1 MGMGFGITRVPK
13 RTTLELAT
21 VFFVSALTLTAT
33 AVDVASPQLPSDD
46 RSILHLLN
54 RTTFGPRPGDI
65 DRVRSLGVRNWIDLQ
80 LHPERIPDA
89 ELDAQLGRF
98 ETLKLSTR
106 ELAETYFLPA
116 LEERRRLQRSAGQT
130 PDSTPNPRM
139 DRPEMQDQPGPRRP
153 GPMTEA
159 QRGQREVMGELVE
172 QKLLRAASSER
183 QLQEVLVDFWFNH
196 FNVSAT
202 KGTTRFYLTE
212 YERDVI
218 RPHVFGAFRD
228 LLGATA
234 KSPAMLFYLD
244 NWMNSDPNARVP
256 AGMRQGG
263 PFGRRPGTAGRRP
276 GGVVAPSPDDPQMGA
291 SVPQPRRSL
300 GINEN
305 YAREL
310 MELHT
315 LGVDGGYTQHDVA
328 EVARA
333 FTGWSIDE
341 PRRGGNFVF
350 RPQLHD
356 NGEKVVL
363 GQRLASGGGQR
374 DGDRVLDLLSR
385 HPSTAR
391 FISTKLAKR
400 FVSDTPP
407 QALIDRMAETFR
419 KTDGDLR
426 EVMRTLLL
434 SPEFFADDA
443 RRAKVKTPLE
453 FVVSAVRATD
463 NRPLDA
469 RALGFAVR
477 ELGMPLYQAQPPT
490 GYSTENDAWVTAG
503 ALMARM
509 NFAVTL
515 TNNRPRN
522 RERVV
527 SGFSRTAP
535 GNEIPTPSTDT
546 ETSEAVDRV
555 VHDLLQGDVS
565 ASTRAT
571 LMRAT
576 SAEQMT
582 ALALGSPEFQRR

>member
-1 MGMGFGITRVPK
+1 MGLGIIRVPT
-13 RTTLELAT
+13 RTALKVAT
-21 VFFVSALTLTAT
+21 ISFASALTLTA
-33 AVDVASPQLPSDD
+33 AGVDVTPAQLPSDD
-46 RSILHLLN
+46 PAILHLLN
-54 RTTFGPRPGDI
+54 RTTFGPRPGDVG
-65 DRVRSLGVRNWIDLQ
+65 RVRSLGVSNWIDLQ

-106 ELAETYFLPA
+106 ELAEKYFLPA
-116 LEERRRLQRSAGQT
+116 VEERRRLQRSAGQSA
-130 PDSTPNPRM
+130 DSDFNPGT
-139 DRPEMQDQPGPRRP
+139 DRPDMQEQPGPRRP
-153 GPMTEA
+153 GPMSDA

-172 QKLLRAASSER
+172 QKVLRATSSER

-202 KGTTRFYLTE
+202 KGATRFYLTE

-218 RPHVFGAFRD
+218 RPHVLGRFRD
-228 LLGATA
+228 LLEATA

-263 PFGRRPGTAGRRP
+263 AFGRRPGFGGRRA
-276 GGVVAPSPDDPQMGA
+276 GGAGTPSPDDPRMAAGR
-291 SVPQPRRSL
+291 PQPRRAL

-341 PRRGGNFVF
+341 PRRGGDFVF
-350 RPQLHD
+350 RPLLHD
-356 NGEKVVL
+356 DGEKMVL

-374 DGDRVLDLLSR
+374 DGERVLDLLTR

-407 QALIDRMAETFR
+407 QSLIDRMSDTFR
-419 KTDGDLR
+419 RTDGDLR
-426 EVMRTLLL
+426 ELMRTLLL

-453 FVVSAVRATD
+453 FVVSAVRAADDHPRNT
-463 NRPLDA
+463 

-490 GYSTENDAWVTAG
+490 GYSTDNDAWVTAG

-515 TNNRPRN
+515 TNNRPRS
-522 RERVV
+522 RD
-527 SGFSRTAP
+527 SG
-535 GNEIPTPSTDT
+535 IPPPSTDT
-546 ETSEAVDRV
+546 EKAEAVGRV

-565 ASTRAT
+565 ATTRAT

-576 SAEQMT
+576 SAEQMA